1 MITKDQIVQ
10 YKKEQEDELES
21 ILFYWMHYTI
31 DKEHG
36 GFYGRI
42 DHDNN
47 IDSQAAKGSVL
58 NSRILWSFSAA
69 FKHTGNPEYLVVAE
83 RAFTYILEHFIDK
96 NYGGVYWS
104 VDYKGKVLDTKKQIY
119 ASAFAL
125 YGMSEYYQ
133 ASKNE
138 VAKKSAIDLYHA
150 IENYS
155 HDRRNKGYIE
165 ALSSDWKELDDL
177 RLSAKDA
184 NERKSMNTHLHVLE
198 AYTNLYRIWPEGQL
212 KRNIEELIHLFLE
225 HIIDKQ
231 TNHLVLFFD
240 DDWNQRSSDIS
251 FGHDIEAAWLVQE
264 AAEMIG
270 NANLLQQVKTRSI
283 QVARAA
289 AEGLDKDGGLWYEVE
304 EGQLK
309 KEKHWWP
316 QAEAMVGFLNA
327 WQISKEEQFF
337 HYSWQ
342 TWQFVKQHIL
352 QKEKGEWK
360 WGIKADYSAMQGEDK
375 VGIWKCP
382 YHNSRSCLELS
393 RRLQYFV

>member
-10 YKKEQEDELES
+10 YKKEQDEELHS
-21 ILFYWMHYTI
+21 ILSYWMHYTI

-119 ASAFAL
+119 ALAFAL

-138 VAKKSAIDLYHA
+138 VAKKTAIDLYHA
-150 IENYS
+150 IEKYS
-155 HDRRNKGYIE
+155 HDKRNKGYIE

-264 AAEMIG
+264 AAEIIG
-270 NANLLQQVKTRSI
+270 DANLLQQVKARSL

-375 VGIWKCP
+375 VGVWKCP

>member
-1 MITKDQIVQ
+1 MLTKDQIVQ
-10 YKKEQEDELES
+10 YKKEQDEELHS
-21 ILFYWMHYTI
+21 ILSYWMHYTI

-96 NYGGVYWS
+96 IYGGVYWS

-337 HYSWQ
+337 YYSWQ
-342 TWQFVKQHIL
+342 TWQFVQQHIL
-352 QKEKGEWK
+352 EKEKGEWK

-375 VGIWKCP
+375 VGVWKCP
-382 YHNSRSCLELS
+382 YHNSRACLELS